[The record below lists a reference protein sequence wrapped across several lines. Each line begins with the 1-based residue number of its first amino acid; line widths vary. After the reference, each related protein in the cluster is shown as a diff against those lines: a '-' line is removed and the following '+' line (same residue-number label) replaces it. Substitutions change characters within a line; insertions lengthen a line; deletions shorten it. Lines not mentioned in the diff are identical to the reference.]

1 MIIKGK
7 ITPKQRARYSK
18 HFYTPQ
24 PTKQMEELIRLAYK
38 IQDKTHYGSAP
49 IKVEIIYT
57 KKNPTTKPDLDN
69 IIKLLDALNGIA
81 YDDDKQ
87 IVEIIARKEKGEES
101 LEIKVCNK

>member
-7 ITPKQRARYSK
+7 ITPKQRVRFSN
-18 HFYTPQ
+18 HIYTPTK
-24 PTKQMEELIRLAYK
+24 TKQMEELIRMAYK
-38 IQDKTHYGSAP
+38 TQDKVHYGSAP

-57 KKNPTTKPDLDN
+57 KKNPMTTPDLDN

-101 LEIKVCNK
+101 LEIKVEIK